1 MAFIESPK
9 KSPLPSLPGFLGAG
23 AALVLVLFA
32 AFGLSLD
39 LSAAGFDCLGAD
51 CAYGLAG
58 ALPTEAK
65 FL

>member
-32 AFGLSLD
+32 AFGFSLD
-39 LSAAGFDCLGAD
+39 LSAAGLGAS

-58 ALPTEAK
+58 AFPTEAK